1 MKFWIKKLFFITFAI
16 ALIAFGVN
24 MFLAPHEIAAG
35 GLTGLA
41 VILEAYMGWD
51 RAVVVWIG
59 NGIVVF
65 LALIFLGKEVFFNTV
80 IGAGLLPVFIAIV
93 PHYKLV
99 NDTMLSMVVGSVI
112 FGVAVSILYHH
123 KASSGGTAVP
133 PLILK
138 KHFNLAPSIGLFITD
153 GVVVVLCLLVFDVDS
168 FFFAILSIFITS
180 AVMSYI
186 ENGLNK
192 KKRVHVISK
201 HYEAIAKDIMTELNK
216 GVTVIPAKGAYEKQE
231 LPMLMITLDVQQYR
245 SLIAIID
252 KHDKEAFC
260 VTDIV
265 SDVHGKGFTFESG
278 SV

>member
-1 MKFWIKKLFFITFAI
+1 LKFWIKKLFFITFAI